1 MNPITPP
8 TTSSVT
14 TNTAAPIRMPCLP
27 LDFFDAGG
35 GGGGGCC
42 TWWGPLNC
50 VGADAGY
57 GAGVLPTC
65 VHGCCGQFCAGAPS
79 AGDGGGGVDREAI
92 DAPVPVTAS
101 LAAEA
106 ISMVVE

>member
-1 MNPITPP
+1 MKPITPP

-27 LDFFDAGG
+27 LDFFGADGR
-35 GGGGGCC
+35 GGGGCC

-65 VHGCCGQFCAGAPS
+65 VHGCCGQCCPDEPPAGAC
-79 AGDGGGGVDREAI
+79 GGGAGAGGAAV
-92 DAPVPVTAS
+92 DAPVSVT
-101 LAAEA
+101 
-106 ISMVVE
+106 